1 MSRRLA
7 DRRSPTKVRC
17 LLPQSAPTA
26 VFLFVLLNSG
36 FHDTRWCFAQ
46 DQNINTQVDQSTLKK
61 VAPDFAAAT
70 PSMAVTY

>member
-1 MSRRLA
+1 MHSITRRLWLA
-7 DRRSPTKVRC
+7 T
-17 LLPQSAPTA
+17 LILPAM
-26 VFLFVLLNSG
+26 
-36 FHDTRWCFAQ
+36 CFAQ